1 MIKSITTALIAA
13 GLVLSGSA
21 AFECRAQ
28 QTPPSSVDNSLLK
41 YFPTVIDQIGGSC
54 AQASYIGY
62 MFTYEMNR
70 ILDRDGST
78 PDHQFS
84 YLYTWNFI
92 NGGNDE
98 GSIGEDG
105 LTIGFEG
112 GIATEADFPSQ
123 YTSSQFKWTS
133 GYDTYLRAIHH
144 RVKKIKHFDV
154 LDREGVDVIQLSLE
168 QGRTRQERGY
178 RDILLQS
185 RSMENQHALRRP
197 VRDRIQSPPDGTL
210 PDRSSCHD
218 NRGLR

>member
-70 ILDRDGST
+70 LLDRDGST

-84 YLYTWNFI
+84 YLYTFTLQNL
-92 NGGNDE
+92 E
-98 GSIGEDG
+98 R
-105 LTIGFEG
+105 
-112 GIATEADFPSQ
+112 A
-123 YTSSQFKWTS
+123 FKAVT
-133 GYDTYLRAIHH
+133 
-144 RVKKIKHFDV
+144 
-154 LDREGVDVIQLSLE
+154 
-168 QGRTRQERGY
+168 
-178 RDILLQS
+178 
-185 RSMENQHALRRP
+185 
-197 VRDRIQSPPDGTL
+197 
-210 PDRSSCHD
+210 
-218 NRGLR
+218 